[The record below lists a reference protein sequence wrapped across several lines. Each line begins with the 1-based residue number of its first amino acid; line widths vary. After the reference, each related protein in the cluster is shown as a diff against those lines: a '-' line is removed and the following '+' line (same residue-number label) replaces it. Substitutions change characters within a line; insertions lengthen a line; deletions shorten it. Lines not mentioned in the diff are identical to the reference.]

1 MYVIDLIK
9 TFQIARSFHKNPP
22 SVTEC
27 DKIIVKTSDE
37 MGSEYLRS
45 KFSAIEDQRHASY
58 IDYALSD
65 ILIIVMSAVLCGL
78 DGLAE
83 IMQHATNRSD
93 FFREKFGIKQIPS
106 KPTVSRVLNMI
117 DGDAVAQVIIDIM
130 KERSDIVGNIIAV
143 DGKAIKSTTEP
154 GKPHSALQILTA
166 YLTESGVVIGQHAIH
181 EKTNEI
187 PVFQAML
194 GVLSIKGKTIT
205 ADAMHC
211 QKETCKRI
219 IAVGGDYVFGL
230 KENQKTLY
238 GDVALFINNEINADS
253 IEKATTTEK
262 SHGRYEKRTCLK
274 VTDIRWLEGKESWAG
289 LKAVFAIR
297 RIVTSKGKTTD
308 ETSYYITS
316 TDTSPEELLRIV
328 REHWKIESLHWLL
341 DVTFSED
348 ECRILSENGHKT
360 LNIFRKIA
368 LMLHKR
374 FIASLSRK
382 ISVKAS
388 LLNCLMDDMHLCRL
402 FECL

>member
-1 MYVIDLIK
+1 ME
-9 TFQIARSFHKNPP
+9 T
-22 SVTEC
+22 
-27 DKIIVKTSDE
+27 
-37 MGSEYLRS
+37 EYLRG
-45 KFSAIEDQRHASY
+45 KFSIIEDYRHASY
-58 IDYALSD
+58 IDHTLAD

-83 IMQHATNRSD
+83 IMQHATNRAV
-93 FFREKFGIKQIPS
+93 FFKDKFGIEQIPS

-117 DGDAVAQVIIDIM
+117 DGDAVAQVIIEIM

-143 DGKAIKSTTEP
+143 DGKAIRSTSEP

-166 YLTESGVVIGQHAIH
+166 YLTESSVVIGQHAIH

-194 GVLSIKGKTIT
+194 GVLAIAGKTIT

-211 QKETCKRI
+211 QKETCARI
-219 IAVGGDYVFGL
+219 IAAGGHYVFGL

-238 GDVALFINNEINADS
+238 NDVVLFINSKINEDS
-253 IEKATTTEK
+253 IEKTVTTEK
-262 SHGRYEKRTCLK
+262 SHGRYEKRICYK
-274 VTDIRWLEGKESWAG
+274 VTDIRWLEGRESWAG

-316 TDTSPEELLRIV
+316 NDTTPEELLRIV

-348 ECRILSENGHKT
+348 TCGLVSENGHKT
-360 LNIFRKIA
+360 LNIFRKLA

-374 FIASLSRK
+374 FISSLPRK
-382 ISVKAS
+382 ISVKAN
-388 LLNCLMDDMHLCRL
+388 LLNCLMDDCHLCRL
-402 FECL
+402 IASL